1 MPKYTVYKICP
12 YYIDE
17 NKKSISC
24 EDCCRSFR
32 SPKAKYK
39 WMNKYCD
46 TWEWE
51 KCPWAIDLTEAYR
64 RYEKGDIHAL
74 ENHEIEAL
82 TKETKYL
89 RTRLGKAEKR
99 VERQQKKI
107 DELRAVN
114 QSFMNNSNNLEKQK
128 RNFYEKW
135 RAAEQELQKYRDK
148 AGDELS
154 AMAEI
159 YETRFC
165 YLIDNFAPD
174 KTVREDDV
182 KAWAEDKEFALV
194 GNYEDGVPREWKVVF
209 KDAEQGQDI
218 PDEE

>member
-64 RYEKGDIHAL
+64 RYEKGDIKAL

-114 QSFMNNSNNLEKQK
+114 QSFVN
-128 RNFYEKW
+128 RNETLYEKW
-135 RAAEQELQKYRDK
+135 RKADEDLRAFRNNAA
-148 AGDELS
+148 DELS

-159 YETRFC
+159 YEQRFC
-165 YLIDNFAPD
+165 YLIDTFAPD
-174 KTVREDDV
+174 GVVREDDV

-194 GNYEDGVPREWKVVF
+194 GNYEAGAPREWKVVF
-209 KDAEQGQDI
+209 KDAEQDQDI
-218 PDEE
+218 PADV